1 MRRSRLRRG
10 VDRDSRARG
19 RRWPGAGRPPLG
31 PGAHDWWVHVPLLG
45 ALVRFLGARTRWLVG
60 VTLLTVLLALLGL
73 VGWGATIEDTAANAL
88 NPVQRVFRQAGEPIS
103 NLLNDLDNFGR
114 LDSENRA
121 LRSRVEQLEAE
132 NARLREEQIQVR
144 ARQALL
150 EVQAETDAV
159 TLTAYVTTRDL
170 TGLRTIIGIDRGSND
185 GLRVGLPVLAG
196 GGTLI
201 GQVIEVRPH
210 TAFVRLITD
219 PDSAIRVFH
228 QPSRSEVVATGD
240 TLGNLEVRIP
250 WTSEVELGHIFV
262 TSGLDG
268 EFPQGL
274 PVGRVSATE
283 GTVQDAFRH
292 VVLEPIAPLGQLEQV
307 LIQLTIPPPELD
319 ILEPE
324 VSAAG
329 GG

>member
-1 MRRSRLRRG
+1 M
-10 VDRDSRARG
+10 
-19 RRWPGAGRPPLG
+19 PLI
-31 PGAHDWWVHVPLLG
+31 G
-45 ALVRFLGARTRWLVG
+45 ALVRLLGARIRWILG
-60 VTLLTVLLALLGL
+60 IGALIALLALLG
-73 VGWGATIEDTAANAL
+73 VIGWAATIEDTAATAL
-88 NPVQRVFRQAGEPIS
+88 NPVQRAFRQAGEPIS
-103 NLLNDLDNFGR
+103 NLLNDLDDFGR
-114 LDSENRA
+114 LNTENRA
-121 LRSRVEQLEAE
+121 LRSRIEQLEAE
-132 NARLREEQIQVR
+132 NARLRELQVQVR

-150 EVQAETDAV
+150 EVQAETDSATV
-159 TLTAYVTTRDL
+159 TAYVTTRDL

-185 GLRVGLPVLAG
+185 GLRVGLPVLAS

-201 GQVIEVRPH
+201 GQVIDVRPN

-268 EFPQGL
+268 KYPQGL
-274 PVGRVSATE
+274 PVGRVSAAE

-307 LIQLTIPPPELD
+307 LVQLTIPPPDLTIVEAD
-319 ILEPE
+319 AIEADAIE
-324 VSAAG
+324 ADG
-329 GG
+329 G

>member
-1 MRRSRLRRG
+1 M
-10 VDRDSRARG
+10 
-19 RRWPGAGRPPLG
+19 PLI
-31 PGAHDWWVHVPLLG
+31 G
-45 ALVRFLGARTRWLVG
+45 ALVRLLGARIRWILG
-60 VTLLTVLLALLGL
+60 IGALIALLALLG
-73 VGWGATIEDTAANAL
+73 VIGWAATIEDQAATAL
-88 NPVQRVFRQAGEPIS
+88 NPVQRAFRQAGEPIS
-103 NLLNDLDNFGR
+103 NLLNDLDDFGR
-114 LDSENRA
+114 LNTENRA
-121 LRSRVEQLEAE
+121 LRSRIEQLEAE
-132 NARLREEQIQVR
+132 NARLRELQVQVR

-150 EVQAETDAV
+150 EVQAETDSATV
-159 TLTAYVTTRDL
+159 TAYVTTRDL
-170 TGLRTIIGIDRGSND
+170 TGLRTIVGIDRGSND

-201 GQVIEVRPH
+201 GQVIDVRPH

-268 EFPQGL
+268 KYPQGL
-274 PVGRVSATE
+274 PVGRVSAAE

-307 LIQLTIPPPELD
+307 LVQLTIPPPDLTIVEAD
-319 ILEPE
+319 GNEADAVE
-324 VSAAG
+324 AG

>member
-1 MRRSRLRRG
+1 M
-10 VDRDSRARG
+10 
-19 RRWPGAGRPPLG
+19 
-31 PGAHDWWVHVPLLG
+31 
-45 ALVRFLGARTRWLVG
+45 
-60 VTLLTVLLALLGL
+60 
-73 VGWGATIEDTAANAL
+73 
-88 NPVQRVFRQAGEPIS
+88 
-103 NLLNDLDNFGR
+103 
-114 LDSENRA
+114 
-121 LRSRVEQLEAE
+121 
-132 NARLREEQIQVR
+132 
-144 ARQALL
+144 L

-185 GLRVGLPVLAG
+185 GLRIGLPVLAA

-201 GQVIEVRPH
+201 GQIIDVRPH

-219 PDSAIRVFH
+219 PDSAVRVLH

-268 EFPQGL
+268 ELPQGI
-274 PVGRVSATE
+274 PVGRVSAAE

-292 VVLEPIAPLGQLEQV
+292 VVLQPIAPLDQLEQV
-307 LIQLTIPPPELD
+307 LIQLTIPPPDLT
-319 ILEPE
+319 ILNQDNAE
-324 VSAAG
+324 SDG
-329 GG
+329 G

>member
-1 MRRSRLRRG
+1 M
-10 VDRDSRARG
+10 
-19 RRWPGAGRPPLG
+19 
-31 PGAHDWWVHVPLLG
+31 PLLG
-45 ALVRFLGARTRWLVG
+45 ALLRFLGARTRWLIG
-60 VTLLTVLLALLGL
+60 ITLLTVLLAVLGL
-73 VGWGATIEDTAANAL
+73 IGWAATIEDTASSAL
-88 NPVQRVFRQAGEPIS
+88 NPVQRLFRQAGEPIS
-103 NLLNDLDNFGR
+103 NLLSDLDDFGR
-114 LDSENRA
+114 LDTENRA
-121 LRSRVEQLEAE
+121 LRSRIEQLEAE

-159 TLTAYVTTRDL
+159 TITAYVTTRDL
-170 TGLRTIIGIDRGSND
+170 TGLRTIIGIDRGSTD

-201 GQVIEVRPH
+201 GQVVDVRPH

-274 PVGRVSATE
+274 PVGRVSAAE
-283 GTVQDAFRH
+283 GAVQDAFRH
-292 VVLEPIAPLGQLEQV
+292 VVLEPIAPLEQIEQV
-307 LIQLTIPPPELD
+307 LVQLSIPPPDLT
-319 ILEPE
+319 ILEPD
-324 VSAAG
+324 AAG
-329 GG
+329 ADGG

>member
-1 MRRSRLRRG
+1 M
-10 VDRDSRARG
+10 
-19 RRWPGAGRPPLG
+19 PI
-31 PGAHDWWVHVPLLG
+31 LG
-45 ALVRFLGARTRWLVG
+45 ALVRLLGARTRWVLAISLVVG
-60 VTLLTVLLALLGL
+60 GLILLGL
-73 VGWGATIEDTAANAL
+73 IGWAATIEDTAATAL
-88 NPVQRVFRQAGEPIS
+88 NPVQRAFRQAGEPIS
-103 NLLNDLDNFGR
+103 NLLSDLDDFGR
-114 LDSENRA
+114 LNSENRA
-121 LRSRVEQLEAE
+121 LRSRIEQLEAD
-132 NARLREEQIQVR
+132 NARLREQQIQVR

-185 GLRVGLPVLAG
+185 GLRIGLPVLAA

-201 GQVIEVRPH
+201 GQIIDVRPH

-219 PDSAIRVFH
+219 PDSAVRVLH

-268 EFPQGL
+268 ELPQGI
-274 PVGRVSATE
+274 PVGRVSAAE

-292 VVLEPIAPLGQLEQV
+292 VVLQPIAPLDQLEQV
-307 LIQLTIPPPELD
+307 LIQLTIPPPDLT
-319 ILEPE
+319 ILNPDNAE
-324 VSAAG
+324 SDG
-329 GG
+329 G

>member
-1 MRRSRLRRG
+1 MVRSWPDAAEAETDDWQ
-10 VDRDSRARG
+10 VD
-19 RRWPGAGRPPLG
+19 
-31 PGAHDWWVHVPLLG
+31 VPLIG
-45 ALVRFLGARTRWLVG
+45 ALVRFLGARTRWIMAIVALVA
-60 VTLLTVLLALLGL
+60 LLTVLGL
-73 VGWGATIEDTAANAL
+73 VGWAATIEDTAATAL
-88 NPVQRVFRQAGEPIS
+88 NPVQRAFRQAAEPIS
-103 NLLNDLDNFGR
+103 TLLNDLDDFDR
-114 LDSENRA
+114 LNTENRA
-121 LRSRVEQLEAE
+121 LRSRIEQLEAE
-132 NARLREEQIQVR
+132 NARLREEQKQVT

-150 EVQAETDAV
+150 EVQAETNAV
-159 TLTAYVTTRDL
+159 TIVANVSIRDL

-185 GLRVGLPVLAG
+185 GLRAGLPVLAA

-201 GQVIEVRPH
+201 GQIIDVRPR

-219 PDSAIRVFH
+219 PDSAVRVLH

-268 EFPQGL
+268 QLPQGI
-274 PVGRVSATE
+274 PVGRVSAAQ

-292 VVLEPIAPLGQLEQV
+292 VVLAPIAPLDQLEQV
-307 LIQLTIPPPELD
+307 LVQLTIPPPDLRILD
-319 ILEPE
+319 TEGTD
-324 VSAAG
+324 SG

>member
-1 MRRSRLRRG
+1 M
-10 VDRDSRARG
+10 
-19 RRWPGAGRPPLG
+19 PI
-31 PGAHDWWVHVPLLG
+31 LG
-45 ALVRFLGARTRWLVG
+45 ALVRLLGARTRWVLGISLLVG
-60 VTLLTVLLALLGL
+60 TLTLLGL
-73 VGWGATIEDTAANAL
+73 IGWAATIEDTAATAI
-88 NPVQRVFRQAGEPIS
+88 NPVQRAFRQAGEPIS
-103 NLLNDLDNFGR
+103 NLLNDLDDFGR
-114 LDSENRA
+114 LNSENRA
-121 LRSRVEQLEAE
+121 LRSRIEQLEAD

-144 ARQALL
+144 ARQALI

-185 GLRVGLPVLAG
+185 GLRIGLPVLAA

-201 GQVIEVRPH
+201 GQIIDVRPH

-219 PDSAIRVFH
+219 PDSAVRVLH

-268 EFPQGL
+268 QLPQGL
-274 PVGRVSATE
+274 PVGRVSAAE
-283 GTVQDAFRH
+283 GTVQDAFRQI
-292 VVLEPIAPLGQLEQV
+292 VLEPIAPLDQLEQV
-307 LIQLTIPPPELD
+307 LVQLTIPPPDLTILD
-319 ILEPE
+319 PE
-324 VSAAG
+324 SAESG

>member
-1 MRRSRLRRG
+1 MP
-10 VDRDSRARG
+10 VI
-19 RRWPGAGRPPLG
+19 
-31 PGAHDWWVHVPLLG
+31 G
-45 ALVRFLGARTRWLVG
+45 ALVRLLGARTRWTIGIVALVA
-60 VTLLTVLLALLGL
+60 LLTLLGL
-73 VGWGATIEDTAANAL
+73 VGWAATIEDRAATAL
-88 NPVQRVFRQAGEPIS
+88 NPVQRAFRQAGEPIS
-103 NLLNDLDNFGR
+103 NLLNDIDDFGR
-114 LDSENRA
+114 LNTENRA
-121 LRSRVEQLEAE
+121 LRSRIEQLEAE
-132 NARLREEQIQVR
+132 NARLREEQKQVT

-159 TLTAYVTTRDL
+159 TLVANVSTRDL

-201 GQVIEVRPH
+201 GQIIDVRPH

-219 PDSAIRVFH
+219 PDSAVRVLH

-268 EFPQGL
+268 ELPQGL
-274 PVGRVSATE
+274 PVGRVSAAE

-292 VVLEPIAPLGQLEQV
+292 VVLEPIAPLDQLEQV
-307 LIQLTIPPPELD
+307 LVQLTIPPPDLQILD
-319 ILEPE
+319 PE
-324 VSAAG
+324 ASDADG
-329 GG
+329 G